1 MCGICGWMGATATAE
16 PSERGRAIAVEMASA
31 IAHRGPEGHGA
42 HEIGG
47 EHGAG
52 WFGHR
57 RLRILDLSD
66 AAAQPMVSDRTG
78 AVLVFNGEIYNFR
91 ELRRQLAGEGFDVRS
106 TGDTEVVLRA
116 YDAWGPE
123 FVEQLD
129 GMFALA
135 VWDSRREEL
144 LLARDRSGKKPLFYT
159 RRDDRLVFASEVKA
173 LARVPGLSLQPD
185 HTAFAEFLT
194 FGYVTAPRTIYRDI
208 AQLEPATT
216 LRFTPRTGDVTVH
229 RWWSP
234 LPAGPARPL
243 DEPLLDE
250 LRSSVSVAV
259 QRRLVADVP
268 VGALLSGGIDSSVVT
283 ALMCRH
289 AAGRVRSFSAG
300 LADQPSFDERSHA
313 RQVAEHLG
321 TDHTE
326 FAVRADAAALLDR
339 LIWLHDGPFAD
350 SSAVP
355 TYLVCAAARDQVT
368 VVLTGDGG
376 DEVFA
381 GYQRFAAAALGRLVR
396 PELARLALRALPP
409 GDGGSGYHDPRRA
422 LRRFLSACTRASEER
437 YRQWISV
444 FDEDDVRALVGA
456 QTGGSTSAFEA
467 ALREA
472 DGLPPI
478 DRLIHAN
485 FVTYLPGDLHVK
497 VDRCSMAHALEAR
510 SPLLDTAVVE
520 LMARVRARDKVGL
533 RHPKPVL
540 RKAFERLVP
549 AAVWTRPKHGFGVP
563 MDAWF
568 DGELG
573 AVYGDEVLHRD
584 ARLGAW
590 LRPEPLAR
598 MWSEHTSG
606 AARHGARM
614 WTLLTMER
622 WLRALEHPS
631 PFREPPPAVTD
642 AAVR

>member
-1 MCGICGWMGATATAE
+1 LSIIDVAG
-16 PSERGRAIAVEMASA
+16 
-31 IAHRGPEGHGA
+31 GHQP
-42 HEIGG
+42 
-47 EHGAG
+47 
-52 WFGHR
+52 
-57 RLRILDLSD
+57 LSNED
-66 AAAQPMVSDRTG
+66 GTVWI
-78 AVLVFNGEIYNFR
+78 VFNGEIYNFR
-91 ELRRQLAGEGFDVRS
+91 ELRRQLTAEGFAIRS

-116 YDAWGPE
+116 YEAWGPQ
-123 FVEQLD
+123 FVQRLD

-135 VWDSRREEL
+135 VWDARREEL

-173 LARVPGLSLQPD
+173 LARGPGISLQPD
-185 HTAFAEFLT
+185 HAAFGEFLT
-194 FGYVTAPRTIYRDI
+194 FGYVSAPRTVYRDI
-208 AQLEPATT
+208 AQLEPAST
-216 LRFTPRTGDVTVH
+216 LRFTPRDRQMTVH

-234 LPAGPARPL
+234 IPAGPPRPV

-259 QRRLVADVP
+259 DRRLVADVP

-289 AAGRVRSFSAG
+289 ATGRVRSFSAG
-300 LADQPSFDERSHA
+300 LADEASFDERSHA

-326 FAVRADAAALLDR
+326 FAVRADAVRLLDR
-339 LIWLHDGPFAD
+339 LIWLHDGPFGD

-381 GYQRFAAAALGRLVR
+381 GYQRFAAAALSRLVR
-396 PELARLALRALPP
+396 PEVARLALRALPP
-409 GDGGSGYHDPRRA
+409 DRGGPGYHDPRRA
-422 LRRFLSACTRASEER
+422 VRRFLSACTRASDER

-444 FDEDDVRALVGA
+444 FGDEDVRALLGPDANGA
-456 QTGGSTSAFEA
+456 TSAFDA

-472 DGLPPI
+472 DRLPPI

-497 VDRCSMAHALEAR
+497 VDRCSMAHGLEAR

-540 RKAFERLVP
+540 RKAFEQLLP

-563 MDAWF
+563 MDTWF
-568 DGELG
+568 HGELG
-573 AVYGDEVLHRD
+573 AIYADEVLHRD
-584 ARLGAW
+584 ARVGAW
-590 LRPEPLAR
+590 LRREPLAR

-606 AARHGARM
+606 TARHGARM

-622 WLRALEHPS
+622 WLRALEDPS
-631 PFREPPPAVTD
+631 PVREPPPAVCD